1 MIKRTLFFGNKS
13 SLTTRNEQLIIKTN
27 EKEASI
33 PIEDIGFVVIEN
45 QESYI
50 SLPTINKLIN
60 NNVAVIFCNEKH
72 MPSSML
78 MNLDGHHLQH
88 EFLKHRLMLPNP

>member
-13 SLTTRNEQLIIKTN
+13 SLTTRNEQLIIKTD

-50 SLPTINKLIN
+50 SLPTIKTHAYFY
-60 NNVAVIFCNEKH
+60 VNELRRT
-72 MPSSML
+72 S
-78 MNLDGHHLQH
+78 
-88 EFLKHRLMLPNP
+88 FAT